1 MNLDEIKT
9 MVSKIEEMQAEI
21 EGYKSQVTVL
31 KDALDRYQS
40 KRDSLERLLGEFIR
54 EETVEQDIIE
64 QIAEPFDISLTKT
77 IEGTVTVT
85 WSFSAEVGLGDTVDD
100 LDFSA
105 ELMAHGSDDI
115 EIDQEDIEIN

>member
-85 WSFSAEVGLGDTVDD
+85 WSFSAEVGLGETVDD

>member
-1 MNLDEIKT
+1 MNLEEIKT
-9 MVSKIEEMQAEI
+9 MVSKIEEMTAELDAYRGRVSTL
-21 EGYKSQVTVL
+21 EDAVL
-31 KDALDRYQS
+31 RYQG
-40 KRDSLERLLGEFIR
+40 KEASLERLLGEFIK

-85 WSFSAEVGLGDTVDD
+85 WSFSAEVSLGDTVDD